1 MKRWLVLA
9 TALAICSLSL
19 ADEVKHPTPEFLAL
33 PVAER
38 NLAVYDAFWD
48 ALEANYYDPKIIAS
62 KEWRKLREEWREY
75 AASDVPSSNLYGQL
89 LNEIAAKLPDSHVGA
104 ELPPRPAKPPAE
116 KYSAERMKRLNT
128 LLAFGPGYYGTAVR
142 RGRGTYGLVTEV
154 MPDTPAEAAGIRPGW
169 RIVRAI
175 STLAIDADKVR
186 FNGEF
191 IPLEGASAQAWES
204 GALQPVLADQWRILK
219 ISFDH
224 RPIRVPPP
232 VEHRRLGTDISY
244 LRFDAFGDDEF
255 MKPVFQALDEAGPAG
270 LILDLRWN
278 GGGFTHQLQRLA
290 GVLLA
295 DGVLLGTLQNSKG
308 IEPMTANA
316 AAKRYAGPL
325 VLIIG
330 PSTGSSSEIL
340 AAAVRDYKRG
350 RLVGR
355 MTNGS
360 SLVSQGFPLPDGGV
374 ARVPI
379 TDFRTSTEQRIEGV
393 GVVPDIRVMS
403 TLEDARA
410 GRDPAVERA
419 LSLLQATN

>member
-1 MKRWLVLA
+1 V
-9 TALAICSLSL
+9 
-19 ADEVKHPTPEFLAL
+19 
-33 PVAER
+33 
-38 NLAVYDAFWD
+38 
-48 ALEANYYDPKIIAS
+48 
-62 KEWRKLREEWREY
+62 
-75 AASDVPSSNLYGQL
+75 
-89 LNEIAAKLPDSHVGA
+89 
-104 ELPPRPAKPPAE
+104 
-116 KYSAERMKRLNT
+116 
-128 LLAFGPGYYGTAVR
+128 
-142 RGRGTYGLVTEV
+142 
-154 MPDTPAEAAGIRPGW
+154 
-169 RIVRAI
+169 
-175 STLAIDADKVR
+175 
-186 FNGEF
+186 
-191 IPLEGASAQAWES
+191 ES
-204 GALQPVLADQWRILK
+204 
-219 ISFDH
+219 
-224 RPIRVPPP
+224 
-232 VEHRRLGTDISY
+232 RRLGTDISY
-244 LRFDAFGDDEF
+244 LRFDAFGDDAF
-255 MKPVFQALDEAGPAG
+255 MAPVFKALDEAGPAG

-278 GGGFTHQLQRLA
+278 GGGFTHQLQRVA

-308 IEPMTANA
+308 IEPMTASA

-325 VLIIG
+325 VVIIG

-350 RLVGR
+350 QLVGR

-419 LSLLQATN
+419 LSLLQAN